1 MWLPCLVIAR
11 YKVLMVVDS
20 GKMKVLLLL
29 AFKVKVIQ
37 LMQTI
42 LVSVFNDCVAVVV
55 LLQEFIFIFRK

>member
-20 GKMKVLLLL
+20 GKMKVLLSL
-29 AFKVKVIQ
+29 AFKVKVIL
-37 LMQTI
+37 LMQNI

>member
-1 MWLPCLVIAR
+1 
-11 YKVLMVVDS
+11 MVVDS
-20 GKMKVLLLL
+20 GKMKVLLSL

-37 LMQTI
+37 LMQNI

>member
-1 MWLPCLVIAR
+1 LWLPCLVIAR

-20 GKMKVLLLL
+20 GKMKVLLSL
-29 AFKVKVIQ
+29 AFKFKVIQ
-37 LMQTI
+37 LMQNI

>member
-1 MWLPCLVIAR
+1 LWLPCLVIAR

-20 GKMKVLLLL
+20 GKMKVLLSL

-37 LMQTI
+37 LMQNI

>member
-20 GKMKVLLLL
+20 GKMKVLLSL

-37 LMQTI
+37 LMQNI

>member
-1 MWLPCLVIAR
+1 LWLPCLVIAR

-20 GKMKVLLLL
+20 GKMKVLLSL

-37 LMQTI
+37 LMQNI
-42 LVSVFNDCVAVVV
+42 LVSVFNGCVAVVV